1 MPLGT
6 DDRKLNNLFLD
17 NTKKRTEKFT
27 ILKDLLEKGADP
39 FAIHT
44 SSTGIKSTPFTTAL
58 INDYPEFVKEML
70 LHSAKYGH
78 PINLSDASP
87 LESIDNPKR
96 MNWIHFAILNS
107 TSDCLEEIRNHQNEY
122 FKTKSSFKK
131 AVNDQFYYNFPVHGL
146 KLSNIGSV
154 ALWTISLNNLR
165 VNGAALGD
173 DNSKFEKFVSKWMFL
188 SATGTPPYLD
198 PNTVVQVMGPESTFE
213 FLLRNGLNKYA
224 TDHNGRT
231 LTELITYLQAASQ
244 DPAKWNSIRKF
255 FIWDGIEQT
264 SAAEKAEYG
273 SIMKIILQNFYF
285 KHATNCHGTPQ
296 FEELQRIILTTK
308 PEAFDELAAVV
319 DTHTDQINGLNQR
332 VTTLEFNVDAL
343 SHEIAQVAK
352 IQRGR
357 IRNSLSKDE
366 VYLNMFNK
374 FYASIEPIIRQT
386 RDKKFGIFQ
395 ANPSSKDKFAHNL
408 LSVFSFALQSCPV
421 TPFASVI
428 PALGQVL
435 LNCRTEWNNAK
446 QSNAVLKGTLSVE
459 PEDLATYL
467 AAFLTAEVMHL
478 HGKRVDGNYR
488 TPTNP
493 QVLTQTLIAKVKTQ
507 VERMSELT
515 GQRDPNDVLCFLA
528 TPAMSVIKALRV
540 PSDSPPQLVF
550 SNPNKPSNGSG
561 SNGSQSTPRTVN
573 DEVPLPRLTYSSS
586 NSEGKKTPPNA
597 PQLPAQRLAAIAA
610 TRQQQAAPAT
620 RQQQAAPTPPQSAK
634 PVAATLPKAKR
645 SGSKCVVM

>member
-1 MPLGT
+1 MPLGIA
-6 DDRKLNNLFLD
+6 DNKLHNLFID
-17 NTKKRTEKFT
+17 RTKRRPEKLA
-27 ILKDLLEKGADP
+27 ILKELLKQGADP

-44 SSTGIKSTPFTTAL
+44 SSTGIKSIPFTTAL
-58 INDYPEFVKEML
+58 IHDYEDMIEEML
-70 LHSAKYGH
+70 LNSAKSGH
-78 PINLSDASP
+78 PINLAEVYP
-87 LESIDNPKR
+87 LEPINNPKP

-107 TSDCLEEIRNHQNEY
+107 TNDCLAKMRDHQNKY
-122 FKTKSSFKK
+122 FKKVCNFKQ
-131 AVNDQFYYNFPVHGL
+131 ALNQQLFYNFPVYGL
-146 KLSNIGSV
+146 KLTNIGSV
-154 ALWTISLNNLR
+154 ALWTISLNNIR

-173 DNSKFEKFVSKWMFL
+173 DDKFETFVSKWMFL
-188 SATGTPPYLD
+188 SANDTPPYLD
-198 PNTVVQVMGPESTFE
+198 PNTVVQLMGPDSTFE
-213 FLLRNGLNKYA
+213 FLLKNGLDKHV

-231 LTELITYLQAASQ
+231 LAELITYLNAASK
-244 DPAKWNSIRKF
+244 DPATWDSIRKF
-255 FIWDGIEQT
+255 FIWDGIRQT
-264 SAAEKAEYG
+264 SATVNAQYG
-273 SIMKIILQNFYF
+273 SVMRIKIKNFQYAHETGCF
-285 KHATNCHGTPQ
+285 GTPQ
-296 FEELQRIILTTK
+296 YESTKRIIQTTR

-319 DTHTDQINGLNQR
+319 DTHTDQIASLNHR
-332 VTTLEFNVDAL
+332 VTTLEFNVDSL

-366 VYLNMFNK
+366 VYLNMFNE
-374 FYASIEPIIRQT
+374 FYANIEPIIRQT

-435 LNCRTEWNNAK
+435 LNCRTQWNNAK

-478 HGKRVDGNYR
+478 HGKRADGNYR

-515 GQRDPNDVLCFLA
+515 GQRDPNDVVCFLA
-528 TPAMSVIKALRV
+528 TPAMSVIKTLRV

-550 SNPNKPSNGSG
+550 STKPSSG
-561 SNGSQSTPRTVN
+561 SNSSSRSQSTPIVNN
-573 DEVPLPRLTYSSS
+573 DEVPLPRLTNGL
-586 NSEGKKTPPNA
+586 NSVERKTTPKA
-597 PQLPAQRLAAIAA
+597 PQLPLPAQRLAATA
-610 TRQQQAAPAT
+610 TRQPPP
-620 RQQQAAPTPPQSAK
+620 RQPVPVPTPL
-634 PVAATLPKAKR
+634 TKAKR
-645 SGSKCVVM
+645 RESSRCSVM